1 MIKVY
6 LLDEVR
12 WLNMSKEAI
21 LTNPVASEI
30 LSSTIIYDSSDLEI
44 VIMAYTQHYEQMVA
58 TRELPV
64 YLRLH
69 SIILQLP
76 K

>member
-1 MIKVY
+1 M
-6 LLDEVR
+6 R
-12 WLNMSKEAI
+12 KEAI
-21 LTNPVASEI
+21 LTNPVASQI
-30 LSSTIIYDSSDLEI
+30 LSFTIIYYSSGLEI
-44 VIMAYTQHYEQMVA
+44 VITAFTQHYEQMVA

-64 YLRLH
+64 YLQLH